1 MKNLANCKPSEFLR
15 QTNKIRRAAEK
26 WLKIT
31 EIMEI
36 RKTLPDLPAD
46 VTAEERKAAIVKQ
59 GQENFSAI
67 LDAILE
73 KHPDETLELLAML
86 CFIEPEDADNHPVS
100 DYLDAV
106 SEMIGNESVLGFFT
120 SLMRLAQTNIL
131 QG

>member
-46 VTAEERKAAIVKQ
+46 VTAEERKAAIAKQ
-59 GQENFSAI
+59 GQVNFSAI

-131 QG
+131 RG